1 MSAEQAFLQEIVED
15 PDDDAVR
22 LIYAD
27 WLEDHGN
34 APRAEFIRTQIELA
48 GMKEDDPRREDFA
61 AREADL
67 LAEHEAEWVGPLCER
82 LLGWYFKRGFL
93 DDIHVEAE
101 NVLKEDDRLL

>member
-34 APRAEFIRTQIELA
+34 AARAEFIRTQIELA

-67 LAEHEAEWVGPLCER
+67 LAEHEAEWVGPLREH
-82 LLGWYFKRGFL
+82 LMGWTFLRGFL
-93 DDIHVEAE
+93 SHIEIAAE
-101 NVLKEDDRLL
+101 EVLQED